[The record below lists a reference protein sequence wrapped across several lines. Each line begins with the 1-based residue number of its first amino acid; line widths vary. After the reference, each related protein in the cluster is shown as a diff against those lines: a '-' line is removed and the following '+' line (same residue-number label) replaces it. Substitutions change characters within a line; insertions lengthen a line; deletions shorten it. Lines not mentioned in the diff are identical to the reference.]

1 MTKFLNGIKPN
12 IFFTQ
17 VTSHSFAFDEEA
29 SLVIVPIESC
39 STGFAYLWNET
50 PVLGTE
56 ALTIYADNAFHLP
69 AAPWKSPVQMR
80 RTVEI
85 VI

>member
-1 MTKFLNGIKPN
+1 MSQNETLFQVVGD
-12 IFFTQ
+12 IFYD
-17 VTSHSFAFDEEA
+17 SEA
-29 SLVIVPIESC
+29 NLVVVPIESC

-56 ALTIYADNAFHLP
+56 ALAIYADNEFHLP
-69 AAPWKSPVQMR
+69 AAPWTTPVEFT

-85 VI
+85 IV